1 MCFAVLIPAL
11 LHRLL
16 CCLGYIIQKALWIYQ
31 NECTFLR
38 FDESLQESLERPREM
53 CYTEFVSSKIFFSFS
68 PGEIH
73 PEAVQTVKNSD
84 FVIAQP
90 AHTLVVAIEGCF
102 ACPCSCKNLKHFEVR
117 LPRLMCIRLQGM
129 DAFVHMGYCWSVTAD
144 HRASVSGCIAHFDKL
159 LLAML

>member
-102 ACPCSCKNLKHFEVR
+102 ACPCSFQKLETFRSEIAASHVHPFAGNGCFCAYGVLLER
-117 LPRLMCIRLQGM
+117 YCRSPSLGIRRHCS
-129 DAFVHMGYCWSVTAD
+129 F
-144 HRASVSGCIAHFDKL
+144 
-159 LLAML
+159 

>member
-1 MCFAVLIPAL
+1 MNAL
-11 LHRLL
+11 SYASMKSYKNRLKDRVKCATL
-16 CCLGYIIQKALWIYQ
+16 SSYQ
-31 NECTFLR
+31 A
-38 FDESLQESLERPREM
+38 
-53 CYTEFVSSKIFFSFS
+53 KFFSFS

-129 DAFVHMGYCWSVTAD
+129 DAFVPMGYCWSVTAD
-144 HRASVSGCIAHFDKL
+144 HRVSVSGGIAHFDKL